1 MIEWSAYASRQLAQV
16 GLAQRIAFAG
26 GIVND
31 VIFGFSMLIQSSD
44 FWVLKHIHELVIN
57 CCFC

>member
-31 VIFGFSMLIQSSD
+31 VIFGFSMHIQ
-44 FWVLKHIHELVIN
+44 N
-57 CCFC
+57 

>member
-26 GIVND
+26 GMVND
-31 VIFGFSMLIQSSD
+31 VIFGFQSISMNLLLIIVFVDLQVSY
-44 FWVLKHIHELVIN
+44 IN
-57 CCFC
+57 